1 MISKSKCPFCGSQ
14 VKIIKAHVTMFRCNN
29 DECGAMVSF
38 RGPVFTKPKTRNET
52 LSAAANKRREVSPD
66 EKNG

>member
-38 RGPVFTKPKTRNET
+38 RGPVNTRAGFYEAENPER
-52 LSAAANKRREVSPD
+52 NFKRRS
-66 EKNG
+66 K